1 MISFIKTVFYA
12 ISLLVVCGAPD
23 CDEKGLLHEFTECVN
38 GSHKGMKKT
47 NKL

>member
-1 MISFIKTVFYA
+1 MSLIKAVFYA

-23 CDEKGLLHEFTECVN
+23 CDEKGLLHEFTECVS
-38 GSHKGMKKT
+38 GVHKGMTKI